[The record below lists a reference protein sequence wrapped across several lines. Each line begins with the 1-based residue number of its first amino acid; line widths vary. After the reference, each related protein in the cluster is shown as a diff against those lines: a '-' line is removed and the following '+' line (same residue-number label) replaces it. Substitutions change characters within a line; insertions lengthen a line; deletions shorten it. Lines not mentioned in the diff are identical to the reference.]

1 MIDMNDL
8 FLSMQRGAATEA
20 LARQFGLSEEQARL
34 AMSALMP
41 AFLYGLREPD
51 AASDPFGAQ
60 AWLRRVAEQ
69 AGAMSGMNAQLLQ
82 TMMPAV
88 AAMMAGAFARGPV
101 PPAAGAGAWASVLP
115 DGHPM
120 AKLMAMMGAAMA
132 APEAPAKEP
141 DPFEAAGRA
150 GLDTMT
156 RMFEAGRA
164 MQESQVAAMQGLF
177 DAFLPKS
184 SRDPK

>member
-1 MIDMNDL
+1 MTDMNDL

-20 LARQFGLSEEQARL
+20 LARQFGLSEEQARM

-69 AGAMSGMNAQLLQ
+69 AGAMSGMNAQFLQ

-88 AAMMAGAFARGPV
+88 AAMMAGAFARGPLQ
-101 PPAAGAGAWASVLP
+101 PDAGTAAWASVLP
-115 DGHPM
+115 DNHPM
-120 AKLMAMMGAAMA
+120 AKLMAMMGSAMSVPERPEP
-132 APEAPAKEP
+132 APE
-141 DPFEAAGRA
+141 PFEAAGRA

-156 RMFEAGRA
+156 RMFEAGRT
-164 MQESQVAAMQGLF
+164 MQEGQMAAMQGLF
-177 DAFLPKS
+177 DAFLPKAP
-184 SRDPK
+184 RDRE